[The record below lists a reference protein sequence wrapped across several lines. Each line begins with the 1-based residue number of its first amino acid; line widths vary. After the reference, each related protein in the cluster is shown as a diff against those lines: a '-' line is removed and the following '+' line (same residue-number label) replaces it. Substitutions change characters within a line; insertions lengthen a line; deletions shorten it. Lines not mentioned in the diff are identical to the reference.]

1 VLGALRAP
9 NTITKKLL
17 YFVEFLGK
25 IAIVRKS
32 IQKQAKVKQW
42 KALVLLL
49 LIGICSLLLWGC
61 SIKTEALANRL
72 VVPLDNDI
80 KTFNPVLYQ
89 EAYSGIAIGY
99 TLTGLISENT
109 LTKELKPELAEKWEF
124 QQDGKQ
130 LIFTMRPDL
139 KWSDGQPLTVDDVLF
154 TFQNVI
160 FNEKIPTG
168 ARDALRIGQSQTLPK
183 VEKLDDR
190 RISFFL
196 SEPFAPALRTIGGLG
211 ILPKH
216 IFEPTLKEVPNQK
229 LKFLET
235 WNLST
240 PVNQLVGSGP
250 YIIQEYRPS
259 ERIIYKPNLYYWKKG
274 LPNIKQFVMQ
284 IVESPDTALLRFRS
298 QDLDMYRLRGEDYQ
312 LLKRFEQR
320 DRYKIYNA
328 GPMTGQAFI
337 MFNLNKG
344 KNPKTNESFVDP
356 KKSKWFNDVNFRR
369 AVAHAMN
376 REAMITNLSRG
387 LAQSQNSPISIP
399 SPYFLPSEKGLKVYD
414 YQPEKSK
421 EMLLQAGYKYNSE
434 QQLLDAQGNLVRF
447 TLLAPAG
454 GRVGVGAQIKSDL
467 EKIGMKIDLTP
478 VDFRIISDKL
488 DNSKQW
494 DATILG
500 FTGGAEP
507 NDAINLWATD
517 GDSHMFNKGPV
528 GDEKPFPGREVA
540 DWEKKIHSLMIQG
553 AQELDE
559 TKRKAIYAEYQQL
572 VQEQLPLI
580 HLTMPLYLVA
590 VRDRV
595 ENAQPSALAGS
606 TGVTGALWN
615 LEQLTLKP

>member
-1 VLGALRAP
+1 M
-9 NTITKKLL
+9 
-17 YFVEFLGK
+17 
-25 IAIVRKS
+25 
-32 IQKQAKVKQW
+32 QKRTKVKQW
-42 KALVLLL
+42 KAVVLLL
-49 LIGICSLLLWGC
+49 LIGMCSLLLWGC
-61 SIKTEALANRL
+61 SVKSEVLKNRL
-72 VVPLDNDI
+72 VVPLDSDI
-80 KTFNPVLYQ
+80 KTFNPVLVQ
-89 EAYSGIAIGY
+89 DAYSGIVIGY
-99 TLTGLISENT
+99 TLTGLISENAIT
-109 LTKELKPELAEKWEF
+109 NELEPELAEKWEF
-124 QQDGKQ
+124 QQGGKQ
-130 LIFTMRPDL
+130 LIFTMRPNL

-154 TFQNVI
+154 TYQDVI

-168 ARDALRIGQSQTLPK
+168 SRDVLRIGKSQTLPK
-183 VEKLDDR
+183 IEKLDDR
-190 RISFFL
+190 RISFLL
-196 SEPFAPALRTIGGLG
+196 SEPFAPALRTLGGSG

-216 IFEPTLKEVPNQK
+216 IFESTLKADPNAPDKK

-240 PVNQLVGSGP
+240 PISQLVGSGP

-259 ERIIYKPNLYYWKKG
+259 ERIIYKPNPYYWKKG
-274 LPNIKQFVMQ
+274 KPNIEQFVMQ

-298 QDLDMYRLRGEDYQ
+298 GDLDMYRLRGEDYQ

-328 GPMTGQAFI
+328 GPSTGQAFI

-356 KKSKWFNDVNFRR
+356 IKSRWFNDVNFRR
-369 AVAHAMN
+369 AVAYAVN
-376 REAMITNLSRG
+376 REAIITNLSRG
-387 LAQSQNSPISIP
+387 LAQSQDSPISIP
-399 SPYFLPSEKGLKVYD
+399 SPYYLAPEKGLKTYD

-421 EMLLQAGYKYNSE
+421 EILLQAGYKYDD
-434 QQLLDAQGNLVRF
+434 QRQLLDAQGNQVRF
-447 TLLAPAG
+447 TLLSPTG
-454 GRVGVGAQIKSDL
+454 GRVAMGAQIKNDL
-467 EKIGMKIDLTP
+467 EKIGMKIDFTP

-507 NDAINLWATD
+507 NSAINLWATD
-517 GDSHMFNKGPV
+517 GDSHLFNKGPV
-528 GDEKPFPGREVA
+528 GEEQPFIGREVA
-540 DWEKKIHSLMIQG
+540 DWEKKIHDLMIQG

-580 HLTMPLYLVA
+580 HLTVPLYLVA

-595 ENAQPSALAGS
+595 DNTQVSALAGS

-615 LEQLTLKP
+615 LEQLKLK

>member
-1 VLGALRAP
+1 M
-9 NTITKKLL
+9 
-17 YFVEFLGK
+17 
-25 IAIVRKS
+25 
-32 IQKQAKVKQW
+32 QKRTKVKQW
-42 KALVLLL
+42 KAIVLLL
-49 LIGICSLLLWGC
+49 LIGMCSLLLWGC
-61 SIKTEALANRL
+61 SIKTNVLNNRL
-72 VVPLDNDI
+72 VVPLDSDI
-80 KTFNPVLYQ
+80 KTFNPVLIND
-89 EAYSGIAIGY
+89 AYSGIAIGY
-99 TLTGLISENT
+99 TLTGLISENPIT
-109 LTKELKPELAEKWEF
+109 NELKPELAEKWELL
-124 QQDGKQ
+124 QDGKQ
-130 LIFTMRPDL
+130 IIFTMRPDL

-154 TFQNVI
+154 TYNDII

-168 ARDALRIGQSQTLPK
+168 SRDVMRVGKSQTLPK

-196 SEPFAPALRTIGGLG
+196 SEPFAPALRTLGGSG

-216 IFEPTLKEVPNQK
+216 IFEPTIKEDPKAADQK

-235 WNLST
+235 WTLST

-259 ERIIYKPNLYYWKKG
+259 ERIIYKPNPYYWKKG
-274 LPNIKQFVMQ
+274 TPYIEKLVMQ

-328 GPMTGQAFI
+328 GPATGQAFM

-344 KNPKTNESFVDP
+344 KDPKTNQPFVEP

-369 AVAHAMN
+369 AVAYAIN
-376 REAMITNLSRG
+376 REALVTNLSRG
-387 LAQSQNSPISIP
+387 LAQTQNSPISIP
-399 SPYFLPSEKGLKVYD
+399 SPYYLPPEKGLKVYD
-414 YQPEKSK
+414 YLPEKSK
-421 EMLLQAGYKYNSE
+421 EILVQAGYKYDDQ
-434 QQLLDAQGNLVRF
+434 QQLLDAQGNQVRF
-447 TLLAPAG
+447 VLLAPAG
-454 GRVGVGAQIKSDL
+454 GRVAMGAQIKSDL
-467 EKIGMKIDLTP
+467 EKIGMKIDFTP

-507 NDAINLWATD
+507 NSAINLWATD
-517 GDSHMFNKGPV
+517 GDSHLFNKGPV
-528 GDEKPFPGREVA
+528 GEEKPFVGREVA
-540 DWEKKIHSLMIQG
+540 DWEQKIHDLMIKG
-553 AQELDE
+553 AQEIDE
-559 TKRKAIYAEYQQL
+559 PKRKAIYAEYQQL

-580 HLTMPLYLVA
+580 HLTMPLYMVA

-595 ENAQPSALAGS
+595 ENVQPSSLAGS

-615 LEQLTLKP
+615 LELLKLKS

>member
-1 VLGALRAP
+1 M
-9 NTITKKLL
+9 
-17 YFVEFLGK
+17 
-25 IAIVRKS
+25 
-32 IQKQAKVKQW
+32 QKRTKVKQW
-42 KALVLLL
+42 KAVVLLL
-49 LIGICSLLLWGC
+49 LIGMCSLLLWGC
-61 SIKTEALANRL
+61 SVKSEVLKNRL
-72 VVPLDNDI
+72 VVPLDSDI
-80 KTFNPVLYQ
+80 KTFNPVLVQ
-89 EAYSGIAIGY
+89 DAYSGIVIGY
-99 TLTGLISENT
+99 TLTGLISENAIT
-109 LTKELKPELAEKWEF
+109 NELEPELAEKWEF
-124 QQDGKQ
+124 QQGGKQ
-130 LIFTMRPDL
+130 LIFTMRPNL

-154 TFQNVI
+154 TYQDVI

-168 ARDALRIGQSQTLPK
+168 SRDVLRIGKSQTLPK
-183 VEKLDDR
+183 IEKLDDR
-190 RISFFL
+190 RISFLL
-196 SEPFAPALRTIGGLG
+196 SEPFAPALRTLGGSG

-216 IFEPTLKEVPNQK
+216 IFESTLKADPNAPDKK

-240 PVNQLVGSGP
+240 PISQLVGSGP

-259 ERIIYKPNLYYWKKG
+259 ERIIYKPNPYYWKKG
-274 LPNIKQFVMQ
+274 KPNIEQFVMQ

-298 QDLDMYRLRGEDYQ
+298 GDLDMYRLRGEDYQ

-328 GPMTGQAFI
+328 GPSTGQAFI

-356 KKSKWFNDVNFRR
+356 IKSRWFNDVNFRR
-369 AVAHAMN
+369 AVAYAVN
-376 REAMITNLSRG
+376 REAIITNLSRG
-387 LAQSQNSPISIP
+387 LAQSQDSPISIP
-399 SPYFLPSEKGLKVYD
+399 SPYYLAPEKGLKTYD

-421 EMLLQAGYKYNSE
+421 EILLQAGYKYDDQ
-434 QQLLDAQGNLVRF
+434 QQLLDAQGNQVRF
-447 TLLAPAG
+447 TLLSPTG
-454 GRVGVGAQIKSDL
+454 GRVAVGAQIKNDL
-467 EKIGMKIDLTP
+467 EKIGMKIDFTP

-507 NDAINLWATD
+507 NSAINLWATD
-517 GDSHMFNKGPV
+517 GDSHLFNKGPV
-528 GDEKPFPGREVA
+528 GEEQPFIGREVA
-540 DWEKKIHSLMIQG
+540 DWEKKIHDLMIQG

-580 HLTMPLYLVA
+580 HLTIPLYLVA

-595 ENAQPSALAGS
+595 DNTQVSALAGS

-615 LEQLTLKP
+615 LEQLKLK

>member
-1 VLGALRAP
+1 M
-9 NTITKKLL
+9 
-17 YFVEFLGK
+17 
-25 IAIVRKS
+25 
-32 IQKQAKVKQW
+32 QKRTKVKQW

-49 LIGICSLLLWGC
+49 LIGMCSLLLWGC
-61 SIKTEALANRL
+61 SVKPEVLKNRL
-72 VVPLDNDI
+72 VVPLDSDI
-80 KTFNPVLYQ
+80 KTFNPVLVQ
-89 EAYSGIAIGY
+89 DAYSGIAIGY
-99 TLTGLISENT
+99 TLTGLISENVIT
-109 LTKELKPELAEKWEF
+109 NELEPELAEKWEF
-124 QQDGKQ
+124 QQEGKQ
-130 LIFTMRPDL
+130 LIFTMRPNL

-154 TFQNVI
+154 TYKDVI

-168 ARDALRIGQSQTLPK
+168 SRDVLRIGKSQTLPK
-183 VEKLDDR
+183 IEKLDDR
-190 RISFFL
+190 RISFLL
-196 SEPFAPALRTIGGLG
+196 SEPFAPALRTLGGSG

-216 IFEPTLKEVPNQK
+216 IFESTLKADPNVPDKK

-240 PVNQLVGSGP
+240 PVNQLVGSGA

-259 ERIIYKPNLYYWKKG
+259 ERIIYKPNPYYWKKG
-274 LPNIKQFVMQ
+274 KPNIEQFVMQ

-298 QDLDMYRLRGEDYQ
+298 GDLDMYRLRGEDYQ

-328 GPMTGQAFI
+328 GPSTGQAFM

-344 KNPKTNESFVDP
+344 KNPKTNEPFVDP
-356 KKSKWFNDVNFRR
+356 IKSKWFNDVNFRR
-369 AVAHAMN
+369 AVAYALN

-387 LAQSQNSPISIP
+387 LAQSQDSPISIP
-399 SPYFLPSEKGLKVYD
+399 SPYFLSPEKGLKTYD
-414 YQPEKSK
+414 YQPKKSK
-421 EMLLQAGYKYNSE
+421 EILLQAGYKYDDQ

-447 TLLAPAG
+447 TLLSPTG
-454 GRVGVGAQIKSDL
+454 GRVAMGAQIKNDL
-467 EKIGMKIDLTP
+467 EKIGMKIDFNP

-507 NDAINLWATD
+507 NSTINLWATD
-517 GDSHMFNKGPV
+517 GDSHLFNKGPV
-528 GDEKPFPGREVA
+528 GEEKPFIGREVA
-540 DWEKKIHSLMIQG
+540 DWEKKIHDLMIQG

-580 HLTMPLYLVA
+580 HLTIPLYLVA

-615 LEQLTLKP
+615 LEQLKLK

>member
-1 VLGALRAP
+1 M
-9 NTITKKLL
+9 
-17 YFVEFLGK
+17 
-25 IAIVRKS
+25 
-32 IQKQAKVKQW
+32 QKRAKVKQW
-42 KALVLLL
+42 KALVLLV
-49 LIGICSLLLWGC
+49 LIGMCSLLLWGC
-61 SIKTEALANRL
+61 SIKSEVLKNRL
-72 VVPLDNDI
+72 VVPLDSDI
-80 KTFNPVLYQ
+80 KTFNPILIQ
-89 EAYSGIAIGY
+89 DAYSGIAIGF
-99 TLTGLISENT
+99 TLTGLISENAI
-109 LTKELKPELAEKWEF
+109 TKQLEPELAEKWEF

-154 TFQNVI
+154 TYQDII
-160 FNEKIPTG
+160 FNKKIPSG
-168 ARDALRIGQSQTLPK
+168 AQDVLRVGKSQTLPK

-196 SEPFAPALRTIGGLG
+196 SEPFAPALRTIGGTG

-216 IFEPTLKEVPNQK
+216 IFAPTIQEDPKDQDKK

-235 WNLST
+235 WTLTT
-240 PVNQLVGSGP
+240 PVNQLVGSGA
-250 YIIQEYRPS
+250 YLIQEYRPS
-259 ERIIYKPNLYYWKKG
+259 ERIIYKPNPYYWKKG
-274 LPNIKQFVMQ
+274 TPHIEKFVMQ

-298 QDLDMYRLRGEDYQ
+298 GDLDMYRLRGEDYQ
-312 LLKRFEQR
+312 LLKKFEQR
-320 DRYKIYNA
+320 DRFKIYNA
-328 GPMTGQAFI
+328 GPSTGQAFI

-344 KNPKTNESFVDP
+344 RDPKTNQPFVDP
-356 KKSKWFNDVNFRR
+356 IKSKWFNDVNFRR
-369 AVAHAMN
+369 AVAYALN

-387 LAQSQNSPISIP
+387 LAQTQNSPISIP
-399 SPYFLPSEKGLKVYD
+399 SPYFLPPEKGLKVYD
-414 YQPEKSK
+414 YLPEKSK
-421 EMLLQAGYKYNSE
+421 EILLQAGYKYDDK
-434 QQLLDAQGNLVRF
+434 QQLLDSQGNLVRF

-454 GRVGVGAQIKSDL
+454 GRVALGAQIKSDL
-467 EKIGMKIDLTP
+467 EKIGMKIDFNP

-507 NDAINLWATD
+507 NSAINLWATD
-517 GDSHMFNKGPV
+517 GDSHLFNKGPSAE
-528 GDEKPFPGREVA
+528 EKPFVGREIA
-540 DWEKKIHSLMIQG
+540 DWEQKIHDLMIQG

-580 HLTMPLYLVA
+580 HLTISLYLVA

-595 ENAQPSALAGS
+595 ENVQPSALAGS

-615 LEQLTLKP
+615 VEQLKLK

>member
-1 VLGALRAP
+1 MKRSL
-9 NTITKKLL
+9 
-17 YFVEFLGK
+17 
-25 IAIVRKS
+25 
-32 IQKQAKVKQW
+32 QKRTKVKKW
-42 KALVLLL
+42 KAVVLLL
-49 LIGICSLLLWGC
+49 LIGMCSLLLWGC
-61 SIKTEALANRL
+61 SIKSDVLANRL
-72 VVPLDNDI
+72 VVPLESDI
-80 KTFNPVLYQ
+80 KTFNPVLVQ
-89 EAYSGIAIGY
+89 DAYSGIAIGY
-99 TLTGLISENT
+99 TLTGLITENAITSEV
-109 LTKELKPELAEKWEF
+109 EPELAEKWEF

-154 TFQNVI
+154 TYQDII

-168 ARDALRIGQSQTLPK
+168 SRDVLRVGKSQTLPK

-190 RISFFL
+190 RISFL
-196 SEPFAPALRTIGGLG
+196 LNEPFAPALKTLGGTS

-216 IFEPTLKEVPNQK
+216 IFEPTIKQDPQATDQK

-235 WNLST
+235 WTLGT
-240 PVNQLVGSGP
+240 PVSQLVGSGP

-259 ERIIYKPNLYYWKKG
+259 ERLIYKPNPYYWKKG
-274 LPNIKQFVMQ
+274 RPYIEKFVMQ

-298 QDLDMYRLRGEDYQ
+298 GDLDMYRLRGEDYQ
-312 LLKRFEQR
+312 LLKRFEKR

-328 GPMTGQAFI
+328 GPSTGQAFI

-344 KNPKTNESFVDP
+344 RDPKTNEPFVDP
-356 KKSKWFNDVNFRR
+356 VKSRWFNDVNFRR
-369 AVAHAMN
+369 AVAYALN

-387 LAQSQNSPISIP
+387 LAQAQNSPISVP
-399 SPYFLPSEKGLKVYD
+399 SPYFLPPEKGLKVYD

-421 EMLLQAGYKYNSE
+421 EILLQAGYKYNSE
-434 QQLLDAQGNLVRF
+434 NQLLDSQGNPVRF
-447 TLLAPAG
+447 TLLTPAG
-454 GRVGVGAQIKSDL
+454 GRVLLGAQIKDNL
-467 EKIGMKIDLTP
+467 EKIGMKIDFNP

-507 NDAINLWATD
+507 NSAINLWATD
-517 GDSHMFNKGPV
+517 GDSHLFNKGPV
-528 GDEKPFPGREVA
+528 GDEKPFVGREVA
-540 DWEKKIHSLMIQG
+540 DWEKKIHDLMIQG

-572 VQEQLPLI
+572 VQDQLPLI
-580 HLTMPLYLVA
+580 HLTVSLYLVA

-595 ENAQPSALAGS
+595 ENVQVSALAGS

-615 LEQLTLKP
+615 LEQLKLKS

>member
-1 VLGALRAP
+1 M
-9 NTITKKLL
+9 
-17 YFVEFLGK
+17 
-25 IAIVRKS
+25 
-32 IQKQAKVKQW
+32 QKRTKVKQW
-42 KALVLLL
+42 KAVVLLL
-49 LIGICSLLLWGC
+49 LIGMCSLLLWGC
-61 SIKTEALANRL
+61 SVKSEVLKNRL
-72 VVPLDNDI
+72 VVPLDSDI
-80 KTFNPVLYQ
+80 KTFNPVLVQ
-89 EAYSGIAIGY
+89 DAYSGIVIGY
-99 TLTGLISENT
+99 TLTGLISENAIT
-109 LTKELKPELAEKWEF
+109 NELEPELAEKWEF
-124 QQDGKQ
+124 QQGGKQ
-130 LIFTMRPDL
+130 LIFTMRPNL

-154 TFQNVI
+154 TYQDVI

-168 ARDALRIGQSQTLPK
+168 SRDVLRIGKSQTLPK
-183 VEKLDDR
+183 IEKLDDR
-190 RISFFL
+190 RISFLL
-196 SEPFAPALRTIGGLG
+196 SEPFAPALRTLGGSG

-216 IFEPTLKEVPNQK
+216 IFESTLKADPNAPDKK

-240 PVNQLVGSGP
+240 PISQLVGSGP

-259 ERIIYKPNLYYWKKG
+259 ERIIYKPNPYYWKKG
-274 LPNIKQFVMQ
+274 KPNIEQFVMQ

-298 QDLDMYRLRGEDYQ
+298 GDLDMYRLRGEDYQ

-320 DRYKIYNA
+320 DHYKIYNA
-328 GPMTGQAFI
+328 GPSTGQAFI

-356 KKSKWFNDVNFRR
+356 IKSRWFNDVNFRR
-369 AVAHAMN
+369 AVAYAVN
-376 REAMITNLSRG
+376 REAIITNLSRG
-387 LAQSQNSPISIP
+387 LAQSQDSPISIP
-399 SPYFLPSEKGLKVYD
+399 SPYYLAPEKGLKTYD

-421 EMLLQAGYKYNSE
+421 EILLQAGYKYDDQ
-434 QQLLDAQGNLVRF
+434 QQLLDTQGNQVRF
-447 TLLAPAG
+447 TLLSPTG
-454 GRVGVGAQIKSDL
+454 GRVAVGAQIKNDL
-467 EKIGMKIDLTP
+467 EKIGMKIDFTP

-507 NDAINLWATD
+507 NSAINLWATD
-517 GDSHMFNKGPV
+517 GDSHLFNKGPV
-528 GDEKPFPGREVA
+528 GEEQPFIGREVA
-540 DWEKKIHSLMIQG
+540 DWEKKIHNLMIQG

-580 HLTMPLYLVA
+580 HLTIPLYLVA

-595 ENAQPSALAGS
+595 DNTQVSALAGS

-615 LEQLTLKP
+615 LEQLKLK

>member
-1 VLGALRAP
+1 V
-9 NTITKKLL
+9 KK
-17 YFVEFLGK
+17 GM
-25 IAIVRKS
+25 
-32 IQKQAKVKQW
+32 QKRAKVKQW
-42 KALVLLL
+42 KALVLLV
-49 LIGICSLLLWGC
+49 LIGMCSLLLWGC
-61 SIKTEALANRL
+61 SIKSEVLKNRL
-72 VVPLDNDI
+72 VVPLDSDI
-80 KTFNPVLYQ
+80 KTFNPILIQ
-89 EAYSGIAIGY
+89 DAYSGIAIGF
-99 TLTGLISENT
+99 TLTGLISENAI
-109 LTKELKPELAEKWEF
+109 TKQLEPELAEKWEF

-154 TFQNVI
+154 TYQDII
-160 FNEKIPTG
+160 FNKKIPSG
-168 ARDALRIGQSQTLPK
+168 AQDVLRVGKSQTLPK

-196 SEPFAPALRTIGGLG
+196 SEPFAPALRTIGGTG

-216 IFEPTLKEVPNQK
+216 IFAPTIQEDPKDQDKK

-235 WNLST
+235 WTLTT
-240 PVNQLVGSGP
+240 PVNQLVGSGA
-250 YIIQEYRPS
+250 YLIQEYRPS
-259 ERIIYKPNLYYWKKG
+259 ERIIYKPNPYYWKKG
-274 LPNIKQFVMQ
+274 TPHIEKFVMQ

-298 QDLDMYRLRGEDYQ
+298 GDLDMYRLRGEDYQ
-312 LLKRFEQR
+312 LLKKFEQR
-320 DRYKIYNA
+320 DRFKIYNA
-328 GPMTGQAFI
+328 GPSTGQAFI

-344 KNPKTNESFVDP
+344 RDPKTNQPFVDP
-356 KKSKWFNDVNFRR
+356 IKSKWFNDVNFRR
-369 AVAHAMN
+369 AVAYALN

-387 LAQSQNSPISIP
+387 LAQTQNSPISIP
-399 SPYFLPSEKGLKVYD
+399 SPYFLPPEKGLKVYD
-414 YQPEKSK
+414 YLPEKSK
-421 EMLLQAGYKYNSE
+421 EILLQAGYKYDDK
-434 QQLLDAQGNLVRF
+434 QQLLDSQGNLVRF

-454 GRVGVGAQIKSDL
+454 GRVALGAQIKSDL
-467 EKIGMKIDLTP
+467 EKIGMKIDFNP

-507 NDAINLWATD
+507 NSAINLWATD
-517 GDSHMFNKGPV
+517 GDSHLFNKGPSAE
-528 GDEKPFPGREVA
+528 EKPFVGREIA
-540 DWEKKIHSLMIQG
+540 DWEQKIHDLMIQG

-580 HLTMPLYLVA
+580 HLTISLYLVA

-595 ENAQPSALAGS
+595 ENVQPSALAGS

-615 LEQLTLKP
+615 VEQLKLK

>member
-1 VLGALRAP
+1 M
-9 NTITKKLL
+9 
-17 YFVEFLGK
+17 
-25 IAIVRKS
+25 
-32 IQKQAKVKQW
+32 QKRAKVKQW
-42 KALVLLL
+42 KALVLLV
-49 LIGICSLLLWGC
+49 LIGMCSLLLWGC
-61 SIKTEALANRL
+61 SIKSEVLKNRL
-72 VVPLDNDI
+72 VVPLDSDI
-80 KTFNPVLYQ
+80 KTFNPILIQ
-89 EAYSGIAIGY
+89 DAYSGIAIGF
-99 TLTGLISENT
+99 TLTGLISENAI
-109 LTKELKPELAEKWEF
+109 TKQLEPELAEKWEF

-154 TFQNVI
+154 TYQDII
-160 FNEKIPTG
+160 FNKKIPSG
-168 ARDALRIGQSQTLPK
+168 AQDVLRVGKSQTLPK

-196 SEPFAPALRTIGGLG
+196 SEPFAPALRTIGGTG

-216 IFEPTLKEVPNQK
+216 IFAPTIQEDPKDQDKK

-235 WNLST
+235 WTLTT
-240 PVNQLVGSGP
+240 PVNQLVGSGA
-250 YIIQEYRPS
+250 YLIQEYRPS
-259 ERIIYKPNLYYWKKG
+259 ERIIYKPNPYYWKKG
-274 LPNIKQFVMQ
+274 TPHIEKFVMQ

-298 QDLDMYRLRGEDYQ
+298 GDLDMYRLRGEDYQ
-312 LLKRFEQR
+312 LLKKFEQR
-320 DRYKIYNA
+320 DRFKIYNA
-328 GPMTGQAFI
+328 GPSTGQGFI

-344 KNPKTNESFVDP
+344 RDPKTNQPFVDP
-356 KKSKWFNDVNFRR
+356 IKSKWFNDVNFRR
-369 AVAHAMN
+369 AVAYALN

-387 LAQSQNSPISIP
+387 LAQTQNSPISIP
-399 SPYFLPSEKGLKVYD
+399 SPYFLPPEKGLKVYD
-414 YQPEKSK
+414 YLPEKSK
-421 EMLLQAGYKYNSE
+421 EILLQAGYKYDDK
-434 QQLLDAQGNLVRF
+434 QQLLDSQGNLVRF

-454 GRVGVGAQIKSDL
+454 GRVALGAQIKSDL
-467 EKIGMKIDLTP
+467 EKIGMKIDFNP

-507 NDAINLWATD
+507 NSAINLWATD
-517 GDSHMFNKGPV
+517 GDSHLFNKGPSAE
-528 GDEKPFPGREVA
+528 EKPFVGREIA
-540 DWEKKIHSLMIQG
+540 DWEQKIHDLMIQG

-580 HLTMPLYLVA
+580 HLTISLYLVA

-595 ENAQPSALAGS
+595 ENVQPSALAGS

-615 LEQLTLKP
+615 VEQLKLK

>member
-1 VLGALRAP
+1 MPKR
-9 NTITKKLL
+9 T
-17 YFVEFLGK
+17 
-25 IAIVRKS
+25 
-32 IQKQAKVKQW
+32 KVKKW
-42 KALVLLL
+42 KAVVLLL
-49 LIGICSLLLWGC
+49 LIGMCSLLLWGC
-61 SIKTEALANRL
+61 SIKSEVLQNRL
-72 VVPLDNDI
+72 VVPIDSDI
-80 KTFNPVLYQ
+80 KTFNPILVND
-89 EAYSGIAIGY
+89 AYSGIVIGY
-99 TLTGLISENT
+99 TLTGLISENPIT
-109 LTKELKPELAEKWEF
+109 NDLQPELAEKWEF

-130 LIFTMRPDL
+130 IIFTMRSDL

-154 TFQNVI
+154 TYKDII

-168 ARDALRIGQSQTLPK
+168 SRDVMRVGKSQTLPK

-196 SEPFAPALRTIGGLG
+196 SEPFAPALRTLGGTG

-216 IFEPTLKEVPNQK
+216 VFEPTLKEDPNAPDKK

-235 WNLST
+235 WTLST

-259 ERIIYKPNLYYWKKG
+259 ERVIYTPNPYYWKKG
-274 LPNIKQFVMQ
+274 TPYIEKFVMQ
-284 IVESPDTALLRFRS
+284 ILESPDTALLRFRS
-298 QDLDMYRLRGEDYQ
+298 HDLDMYRLRGEDYQ

-320 DRYKIYNA
+320 DHYKIYNV
-328 GPMTGQAFI
+328 GPMTGQAFM

-344 KNPKTNESFVDP
+344 RDPKTNEPFVEP

-369 AVAHAMN
+369 AVAYAIN
-376 REAMITNLSRG
+376 REALVTNLSRG
-387 LAQSQNSPISIP
+387 LAQTQNSPISIP
-399 SPYFLPSEKGLKVYD
+399 SPYYLPPEKGLKVYD

-421 EMLLQAGYKYNSE
+421 EILLQAGYKYDD
-434 QQLLDAQGNLVRF
+434 QKQLLDAQGNPVRF

-454 GRVGVGAQIKSDL
+454 GRVAMGAQIKTDL
-467 EKIGMKIDLTP
+467 EMIGMKIDFNP

-494 DATILG
+494 DATLLG

-507 NDAINLWATD
+507 NSAINLWATD
-517 GDSHMFNKGPV
+517 GDSHLFNKGPV
-528 GDEKPFPGREVA
+528 GEEKPFVGREVA
-540 DWEKKIHSLMIQG
+540 DWEQKIHDLMIQG
-553 AQELDE
+553 AQEIDE

-572 VQEQLPLI
+572 VQDQLPLI
-580 HLTMPLYLVA
+580 HLTIPLYLVA

-595 ENAQPSALAGS
+595 ENAQPSSLAGS

-615 LEQLTLKP
+615 LELLKLKS

>member
-1 VLGALRAP
+1 MQRR
-9 NTITKKLL
+9 T
-17 YFVEFLGK
+17 
-25 IAIVRKS
+25 
-32 IQKQAKVKQW
+32 KVKQW
-42 KALVLLL
+42 KAVVLLL
-49 LIGICSLLLWGC
+49 VIGMCSLLLWGC
-61 SIKTEALANRL
+61 SVKSEALANRL
-72 VVPLDNDI
+72 VVPLDSDI
-80 KTFNPVLYQ
+80 KTFNPVLIQ
-89 EAYSGIAIGY
+89 DAYSGIAIGY
-99 TLTGLISENT
+99 TLTGLISENPI
-109 LTKELKPELAEKWEF
+109 TKEVEPELAEKWEF

-139 KWSDGQPLTVDDVLF
+139 KWSDGQPLTVDDALF
-154 TFQNVI
+154 TYQDI
-160 FNEKIPTG
+160 LFNEKIPSG
-168 ARDALRIGQSQTLPK
+168 SRDVLRIGKSQTLPK

-196 SEPFAPALRTIGGLG
+196 SEPFAPALRTIGGTG

-216 IFEPTLKEVPNQK
+216 IFAATIKEDPNDKDKK

-240 PVNQLVGSGP
+240 PVNQLVGSGA

-259 ERIIYKPNLYYWKKG
+259 ERLIYKPNPYYWKKG
-274 LPNIKQFVMQ
+274 KPYIEKFVMQ

-298 QDLDMYRLRGEDYQ
+298 GDLDMYRLRGEDYQ
-312 LLKRFEQR
+312 LLKRFEER

-328 GPMTGQAFI
+328 GPSTGESFI

-344 KNPKTNESFVDP
+344 KNPKTNESFVEP
-356 KKSKWFNDVNFRR
+356 IKSKWFNDVDFRR
-369 AVAHAMN
+369 AIAHALN

-387 LAQSQNSPISIP
+387 LAQNQDSPISIP
-399 SPYFLPSEKGLKVYD
+399 SPYFLSPEKGLKVYD

-421 EMLLQAGYKYNSE
+421 EILLKAGYKYD
-434 QQLLDAQGNLVRF
+434 QQKQLLDAQGNLVRF
-447 TLLAPAG
+447 TLLCPAG
-454 GRVGVGAQIKSDL
+454 GRVTLGAQIKNDL
-467 EKIGMKIDLTP
+467 EKIGMKIDFNP

-507 NDAINLWATD
+507 NSAINLWATD
-517 GDSHMFNKGPV
+517 GDSHLFNKGPV
-528 GDEKPFPGREVA
+528 GDEKPFIGREVA
-540 DWEKKIHSLMIQG
+540 DWEKKIHDLMISG

-559 TKRKAIYAEYQQL
+559 PKRKAIYAEYQQL

-580 HLTMPLYLVA
+580 HLTIPLYLVA

-595 ENAQPSALAGS
+595 DNVQMSALAGS
-606 TGVTGALWN
+606 TGVTGGLWN
-615 LEQLTLKP
+615 VEILKLKS

>member
-1 VLGALRAP
+1 MR
-9 NTITKKLL
+9 
-17 YFVEFLGK
+17 
-25 IAIVRKS
+25 RS
-32 IQKQAKVKQW
+32 MQKRTKVKQW

-49 LIGICSLLLWGC
+49 LIGMCSLLLWGC
-61 SIKTEALANRL
+61 SVKPEVLKNRL
-72 VVPLDNDI
+72 VVPLDSDI
-80 KTFNPVLYQ
+80 KTFNPVLVQ
-89 EAYSGIAIGY
+89 DAYSGIAIGY
-99 TLTGLISENT
+99 TLTGLISENVIT
-109 LTKELKPELAEKWEF
+109 NELEPELAEKWEF
-124 QQDGKQ
+124 QQEGKQ
-130 LIFTMRPDL
+130 LIFTMRPNL

-154 TFQNVI
+154 TYQDVI

-168 ARDALRIGQSQTLPK
+168 SRDVLRIGKSQTLPK
-183 VEKLDDR
+183 IEKLDDR
-190 RISFFL
+190 RISFLL
-196 SEPFAPALRTIGGLG
+196 SEPFAPALRTLGGSG

-216 IFEPTLKEVPNQK
+216 IFEPTLKADPNAPDKK

-240 PVNQLVGSGP
+240 PVNQLVGSGA

-259 ERIIYKPNLYYWKKG
+259 ERIIYKPNPYYWKKG
-274 LPNIKQFVMQ
+274 KPNIEQFVMQ

-298 QDLDMYRLRGEDYQ
+298 GDLDMYRLRGEDYQ

-328 GPMTGQAFI
+328 GPSTGQAFV

-344 KNPKTNESFVDP
+344 KNPKTNESFVEP
-356 KKSKWFNDVNFRR
+356 IKSKWFNDINFRR
-369 AVAHAMN
+369 AIAHALN

-387 LAQSQNSPISIP
+387 LAQNQDSPISIP
-399 SPYFLPSEKGLKVYD
+399 SPYFLSPEKGLKVYD

-421 EMLLQAGYKYNSE
+421 EILLKAGYKYDRQ

-447 TLLAPAG
+447 TLLCPTG
-454 GRVGVGAQIKSDL
+454 IRVPFGAQIKNDL
-467 EKIGMKIDLTP
+467 EKIGMKIDFNP

-507 NDAINLWATD
+507 NSAINLWATD
-517 GDSHMFNKGPV
+517 GDSHLFNKGPV
-528 GDEKPFPGREVA
+528 GDEKPFIGREVA
-540 DWEKKIHSLMIQG
+540 DWEKKIHDLMIQG

-580 HLTMPLYLVA
+580 HLTIPLYLVA

-595 ENAQPSALAGS
+595 DNVQTSALAGS
-606 TGVTGALWN
+606 TGVIGALWN
-615 LEQLTLKP
+615 VESLKLKS